1 MTKDGHI
8 FYNYT
13 YNIHIIT
20 IYMLVI
26 LNIGVDKIVFSLT
39 FHFQLNDSLD
49 ILLNMLTLRENCLII
64 YGQVLSEQSARE
76 WFTTVYNCINVYALI
91 IKGKISKL
99 K

>member
-8 FYNYT
+8 FYNHS

-20 IYMLVI
+20 LYMLVI
-26 LNIGVDKIVFSLT
+26 LNIGVDKIVFPLT
-39 FHFQLNDSLD
+39 IYFHLNDSLD
-49 ILLNMLTLRENCLII
+49 ILLNMLILRENCLII
-64 YGQVLSEQSARE
+64 YGQVLSEQSASE
-76 WFTTVYNCINVYALI
+76 WFTTVYNCINVYTLI